1 MPSLYSVIG
10 GSGLYNLGEDFVEE
24 SKHFVDTPYGTTSA
38 EVIQGCWQNQPVV
51 FLARHGKSHCIPPHQ
66 INYRANLYALKQLG
80 VTHVIAV
87 NAVGGISPNY
97 GPEAVALPDQIID
110 YSWGRAHTFCDSESA
125 LKNNTGVQH
134 IDFTYPYSS
143 SLRTMII
150 ETANEANIKLQ
161 SSGVYGCTNG
171 PRLETKAEIIKM
183 SRDGCNMIGMTGMPE
198 AALAREL
205 GIEYASIALVVNW
218 CAGVSE
224 SKNPESNNPES
235 ANTETEITM
244 EEIMRVLE
252 RGLQPVKQLILS
264 TLKRA
269 NQ

>member
-1 MPSLYSVIG
+1 MQQLIAVIG
-10 GSGLYNLGEDFVEE
+10 GSGFYDLGDDFVED
-24 SKHFVDTPYGTTSA
+24 SKSFVETPYGLTSA
-38 EVIQGCWQNQPVV
+38 EIIRGSWQSQKVV
-51 FLARHGKSHCIPPHQ
+51 FLARHGELHRIPPHQ
-66 INYRANLYALKQLG
+66 INYRANLYALKLQD

-87 NAVGGISPNY
+87 NAVGGISSEFAPK
-97 GPEAVALPDQIID
+97 AIALPDQIID
-110 YSWGRAHTFCDSESA
+110 YSWGRAHSYSDADNDE
-125 LKNNTGVQH
+125 LQH

-150 ETANEANIKLQ
+150 ESAKQSNITLQ
-161 SSGVYGCTNG
+161 TSGVYGCTNG

-183 SRDGCNMIGMTGMPE
+183 SRDGCDMIGMTGMPE

-218 CAGVSE
+218 CAGVNE
-224 SKNPESNNPES
+224 PEDSGQEN
-235 ANTETEITM
+235 ADTEITM
-244 EEIMRVLE
+244 EKIMQILE
-252 RGLQPVKQLILS
+252 QGLEPIKQLILL

>member
-1 MPSLYSVIG
+1 MSSLYAVIG
-10 GSGLYNLGEDFVEE
+10 GSGLYSLGDDFVEE
-24 SKHFVDTPYGTTSA
+24 SKNIVKTPYGTSSA
-38 EVIQGCWQNQPVV
+38 DIIRGSWQKQPVV
-51 FLARHGKSHCIPPHQ
+51 FLARHGKSHRIPPHK
-66 INYRANLYALKQLG
+66 INYQANLYALKQQG

-97 GPEAVALPDQIID
+97 GPKTIVLPDQIID
-110 YSWGRAHTFCDSESA
+110 YSWGRAHSFSGADSGAICRDE
-125 LKNNTGVQH
+125 VQH

-143 SLRTMII
+143 SLRAMIV
-150 ETANEANIKLQ
+150 ESGNEANLKFQ

-183 SRDGCNMIGMTGMPE
+183 SRDGCDMIGMTGMPE
-198 AALAREL
+198 ASLAREI

-218 CAGVSE
+218 CAGVNE
-224 SKNPESNNPES
+224 PENNGLEGVFPENTNSK
-235 ANTETEITM
+235 ITM
-244 EEIMRVLE
+244 EEIMQTLE
-252 RGLQPVKQLILS
+252 QGLPPVKQLILS